1 MTPTK
6 YVQLAAKTDHRD
18 YGPVVER
25 ISNEEFAK
33 LTHYT
38 LGLGTEVG
46 EVQDILKKRLAYGK
60 PIDTVNLKEELG
72 DILWYIARLCGE
84 FGFTFEE
91 LMDTNIAKLKARYGE
106 KFTEDA
112 ALNRNLE
119 NERKILETSE
129 EAKNVG

>member
-1 MTPTK
+1 MSPK
-6 YVQLAAKTDHRD
+6 EYVRLAAKTDHRD

-33 LTHYT
+33 LTHYAF
-38 LGLGTEVG
+38 GLATETG

-72 DILWYIARLCGE
+72 DVLWYIARLCDL
-84 FGFTFEE
+84 FGVTFEE
-91 LMDTNIAKLKARYGE
+91 LMETNIAKLKARYGE

-112 ALNRNLE
+112 ALNRNLS
-119 NERKILETSE
+119 NERQVLESK

>member
-1 MTPTK
+1 MAPK
-6 YVQLAAKTDHRD
+6 EYVRLAAKTDHRD

-60 PIDTVNLKEELG
+60 PIDKVNLKEELG
-72 DILWYIARLCGE
+72 DVLWYIARLCDT
-84 FGFTFEE
+84 FGYTFEE
-91 LMDTNIAKLKARYGE
+91 LMEVNIAKLKARYGE

-112 ALNRNLE
+112 ALNRNLD
-119 NERKILETSE
+119 NERSVLEKE
-129 EAKNVG
+129 VKNVG